1 MYLGVYVVRSNYIH
15 QITTF
20 APYFVS
26 VYTFVRRLSRK
37 FAYTYSS
44 HATFK
49 LLQKSAKSRYT
60 VQIIRLYNRLLSL
73 YLYN

>member
-26 VYTFVRRLSRK
+26 VYTFV
-37 FAYTYSS
+37 AYSVT
-44 HATFK
+44 
-49 LLQKSAKSRYT
+49 
-60 VQIIRLYNRLLSL
+60 IR
-73 YLYN
+73 